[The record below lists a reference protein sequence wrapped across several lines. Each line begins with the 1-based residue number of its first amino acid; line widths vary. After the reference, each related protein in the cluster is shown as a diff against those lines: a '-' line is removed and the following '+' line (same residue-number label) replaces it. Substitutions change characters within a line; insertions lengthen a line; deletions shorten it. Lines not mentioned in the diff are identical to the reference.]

1 MLISLLKII
10 DGAPYIMSIAMSIIK
25 SQCKCFMLDYFGKNQ
40 TGKKE
45 NELKWYLVS
54 L

>member
-10 DGAPYIMSIAMSIIK
+10 DGAAYIMSIAMSIIK
-25 SQCKCFMLDYFGKNQ
+25 IQCKGFMLDYFRKNQ

-45 NELKWYLVS
+45 NELKWCLVS